1 MREHG
6 ECDGTA
12 MDLPPSST
20 IPTWTFAKG
29 IPRGRS
35 SRLAYGARWRLF
47 SPPSTT
53 WDNNNNNKSNKH
65 HLRCSSIVE
74 HLGLRG
80 SSMRRNWCLPL
91 VRVQSSL
98 AWCMRAIAVTW
109 FLLYCSFQQIKKV
122 LSWALKFLSWQTPKV
137 ADTGAITVVEQ
148 DAVVTSESRWIAPT
162 SGPNRHSCYSED
174 DRCPG
179 LCTSQDIAASHGE
192 DLWPA
197 SPQATPPGTGSPTPT
212 NTSGSAIQH
221 NLETFACGWRSNNSF
236 SFRQWRCLTAK

>member
-1 MREHG
+1 M
-6 ECDGTA
+6 
-12 MDLPPSST
+12 
-20 IPTWTFAKG
+20 
-29 IPRGRS
+29 
-35 SRLAYGARWRLF
+35 
-47 SPPSTT
+47 
-53 WDNNNNNKSNKH
+53 KH

-74 HLGLRG
+74 NLGLGG
-80 SSMRRNWCLPL
+80 SSMRKNCRQPL

-98 AWCMRAIAVTW
+98 AWCMRATAVTW
-109 FLLYCSFQQIKKV
+109 FWLYCSFQKLKVQV
-122 LSWALKFLSWQTPKV
+122 LSIWALKFLSWQTPKV

-148 DAVVTSESRWIAPT
+148 DAVVTSESRRVAPT
-162 SGPNRHSCYSED
+162 RGPTHHSCYSED

-212 NTSGSAIQH
+212 NTLGSAIQH

-236 SFRQWRCLTAK
+236 SFRQWRRLTAK

>member
-1 MREHG
+1 MTRWIDEGTWWMWWNSHG
-6 ECDGTA
+6 
-12 MDLPPSST
+12 SSPT

-74 HLGLRG
+74 HLGLGG
-80 SSMRRNWCLPL
+80 SSMRRNWCPPL
-91 VRVQSSL
+91 VQVQSSL

-109 FLLYCSFQQIKKV
+109 FWLYCSFQKLKRY
-122 LSWALKFLSWQTPKV
+122 LCPKFLSWQTPKV

-148 DAVVTSESRWIAPT
+148 DAVVTSESRRVAPN
-162 SGPNRHSCYSED
+162 SGPGHHS
-174 DRCPG
+174 
-179 LCTSQDIAASHGE
+179 
-192 DLWPA
+192 
-197 SPQATPPGTGSPTPT
+197 
-212 NTSGSAIQH
+212 
-221 NLETFACGWRSNNSF
+221 
-236 SFRQWRCLTAK
+236 